1 MVYASW
7 ETQFGF
13 GPPITPVL
21 TRLTTHKGHL
31 PQGSPTSGYLANLAL
46 IPCIPQIRAVV
57 ESLGCT
63 VSFYVDDITISGE
76 RARETIEPVTRFLM
90 SLHLRVGH
98 RKTTIMG
105 KRGPRST
112 TGLNVPEM
120 AQRSAGTA

>member
-1 MVYASW
+1 MHRGPSPATNAMVHAGSKCVVKLDLVSFFPSVTCAMVYASW

-63 VSFYVDDITISGE
+63 VSFYVEQHHD
-76 RARETIEPVTRFLM
+76 
-90 SLHLRVGH
+90 LR
-98 RKTTIMG
+98 
-105 KRGPRST
+105 
-112 TGLNVPEM
+112 
-120 AQRSAGTA
+120 